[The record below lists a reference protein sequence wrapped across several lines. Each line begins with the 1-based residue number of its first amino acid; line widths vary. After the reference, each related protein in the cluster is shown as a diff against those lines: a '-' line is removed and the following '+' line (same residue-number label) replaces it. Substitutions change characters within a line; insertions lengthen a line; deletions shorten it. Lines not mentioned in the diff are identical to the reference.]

1 MKNLEKDWL
10 TTGLIDFEYK
20 QYMLL
25 AYLKSVKEN
34 FDRVRLY
41 PYLSDLVFHYQNLLD
56 IKNNKQLIYANFPQ
70 TISQADFEKLN
81 FEYKKIVE
89 DDAILKEIEDILLFA
104 LPQLKGM
111 LEEGKDIYEYI
122 EKNLEIQPI
131 GITPLNTEAGYL
143 FLIEHNKNEMQVF
156 EYQLTIFEN
165 ASEKYRGMHTLFL
178 ESIVKTLSRT
188 LESIKL
194 ELIKKY
200 QKLAHPATYLI
211 YSRVNC
217 PMNETLLPVAKRA
230 FVKHICNNSSDG
242 F

>member
-1 MKNLEKDWL
+1 MKNLAKDWL

-25 AYLKSVKEN
+25 AYLKSVKES
-34 FDRVRLY
+34 FDRVKLY
-41 PYLSDLVFHYQNLLD
+41 PYLSDLVFHYQNLID

-81 FEYKKIVE
+81 FEYKKMVE
-89 DDAILKEIEDILLFA
+89 DDAILQEIEDILLFA
-104 LPQLKGM
+104 IPQLKNM
-111 LEEGKDIYEYI
+111 LDEGKDIYEYI
-122 EKNLEIQPI
+122 EQSLEIQPI

-143 FLIEHNKNEMQVF
+143 FLSEKNKNEMQVF

-165 ASEKYRGMHTLFL
+165 SVEKYRGMHMFFL
-178 ESIVKTLSRT
+178 ESIAKSLSQT
-188 LESIKL
+188 FENLKL

-211 YSRVNC
+211 YSKVNC
-217 PMNETLLPVAKRA
+217 PLDETLLPVAKRA
-230 FVKHICNNSSDG
+230 FVKHLSINKD
-242 F
+242 